1 MVSFIFIA
9 FLVVK
14 LKNLKCFAA
23 MEHPWNVPFLSILGP
38 NSPKYGP
45 TLLKFAP
52 QLLIKESKRLFQK
65 IVENSNFY
73 RNRTFPNFT
82 FFLVFDQLWGQFSS
96 WRRQKLKKLNTCK
109 GKTTPW
115 GYPKITKSRPYLIPI
130 YQEKYDYFLYYFG
143 HFLVKK
149 GAWSHFKGLESKS
162 HLPYCSVTTLGHI
175 SVQRV
180 GPHHI
185 PVLSLLVP
193 KVVFFFNFKPLF
205 QVWLLL

>member
-1 MVSFIFIA
+1 M
-9 FLVVK
+9 
-14 LKNLKCFAA
+14 
-23 MEHPWNVPFLSILGP
+23 
-38 NSPKYGP
+38 
-45 TLLKFAP
+45 
-52 QLLIKESKRLFQK
+52 
-65 IVENSNFY
+65 
-73 RNRTFPNFT
+73 
-82 FFLVFDQLWGQFSS
+82 
-96 WRRQKLKKLNTCK
+96 
-109 GKTTPW
+109 PW

-130 YQEKYDYFLYYFG
+130 FQEKYDYFLYYFG

-193 KVVFFFNFKPLF
+193 KVVFFSISNHFFKFDCFYRYHAPILEKYEFDILVQNLILSRLTPNSNFQTHK
-205 QVWLLL
+205 